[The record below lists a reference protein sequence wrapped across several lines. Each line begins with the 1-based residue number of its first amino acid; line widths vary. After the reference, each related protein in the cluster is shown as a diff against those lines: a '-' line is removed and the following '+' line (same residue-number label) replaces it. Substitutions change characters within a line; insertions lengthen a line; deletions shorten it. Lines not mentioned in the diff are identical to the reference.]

1 MAWIHLPR
9 VEEATGDL
17 ARLFRDAITRA
28 GRVWN
33 IVRIMSPNPR
43 AMEASMS
50 LYRVLMHGDSPLS
63 RADRE
68 LLATVVSRKVG
79 CVY

>member
-1 MAWIHLPR
+1 MSWIHLPR
-9 VEEATGDL
+9 IEDAKGDL
-17 ARLFRDAITRA
+17 ARLFGEAVSRA

-43 AMEASMS
+43 TMEASMS
-50 LYRVLMHGDSPLS
+50 LYRALMFGESPLS

-68 LLATVVSRKVG
+68 LLATVVSRKLG